1 MPPRIPSPSTG
12 PLRGV
17 AFLATIAAASL
28 LADDWP
34 QWFGPHRDGVWRE
47 NGILSSF
54 PEDGPR
60 VAWRTPIGAGYSGPA
75 VARGRVF
82 VTDRTPDSQRPKEGR
97 KAGENPGMDRIL
109 CLSETTGRMLWEH
122 RYPSR
127 YSVSYPSGPRATPSI
142 DGDLVYSL
150 GTEGRLF
157 CLDARTG
164 NRVWERDLKTDYQA
178 KTQIWGHAAS
188 PLIHGR
194 HLIVMPGGANSTVV
208 ALDKRTGREIWR
220 SLKARS
226 PGYCHPILIGEESR
240 QQLLIWHPEA
250 IESLNPET
258 GIPLWSIPWRIRS
271 GLTISTPRLQGDHL
285 FLTSFYNG
293 ATLLELEWT
302 PPRAQVVWQSK
313 KASERDTTELHS
325 IISTPVVAGDY
336 VYGVCSYG
344 QLRCLKLA
352 TGERLWET
360 FAATTQGEPVRWA
373 NAFITPHQDRYFL
386 FNESGELIIA
396 RLKPSGYEEI
406 DRAKL
411 LEATNSDARGR
422 QVVWS
427 HPAFANRHI
436 IVRNDQ
442 EIIRVSLEQ
451 P

>member
-1 MPPRIPSPSTG
+1 M
-12 PLRGV
+12 
-17 AFLATIAAASL
+17 
-28 LADDWP
+28 
-34 QWFGPHRDGVWRE
+34 
-47 NGILSSF
+47 
-54 PEDGPR
+54 
-60 VAWRTPIGAGYSGPA
+60 
-75 VARGRVF
+75 
-82 VTDRTPDSQRPKEGR
+82 
-97 KAGENPGMDRIL
+97 
-109 CLSETTGRMLWEH
+109 
-122 RYPSR
+122 
-127 YSVSYPSGPRATPSI
+127 
-142 DGDLVYSL
+142 
-150 GTEGRLF
+150 
-157 CLDARTG
+157 
-164 NRVWERDLKTDYQA
+164 
-178 KTQIWGHAAS
+178 
-188 PLIHGR
+188 
-194 HLIVMPGGANSTVV
+194 
-208 ALDKRTGREIWR
+208 
-220 SLKARS
+220 
-226 PGYCHPILIGEESR
+226 
-240 QQLLIWHPEA
+240 
-250 IESLNPET
+250 
-258 GIPLWSIPWRIRS
+258 
-271 GLTISTPRLQGDHL
+271 
-285 FLTSFYNG
+285 
-293 ATLLELEWT
+293 
-302 PPRAQVVWQSK
+302 WQSK

-396 RLKPSGYEEI
+396 RLKPSGYKEI